1 MILPSPTTF
10 IKRTKISPIFLSIIT
25 LDPEARKE
33 IIWEMQH
40 LVFDDM
46 VFLVPF
52 YPNAVQ
58 AYRTDR
64 FTGWLTDANRI
75 ALEDISSL
83 LAIEPV
89 K

>member
-1 MILPSPTTF
+1 
-10 IKRTKISPIFLSIIT
+10 
-25 LDPEARKE
+25 
-33 IIWEMQH
+33 MQH